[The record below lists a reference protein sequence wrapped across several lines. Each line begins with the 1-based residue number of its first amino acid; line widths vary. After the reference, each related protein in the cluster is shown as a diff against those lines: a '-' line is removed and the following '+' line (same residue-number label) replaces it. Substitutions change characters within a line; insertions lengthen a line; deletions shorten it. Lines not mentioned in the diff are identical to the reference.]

1 MSIIDPPKSRFLF
14 GLIVGGAL
22 AATLATA
29 VQILPGRKQ
38 RTLAASYLLEGY
50 DFSGLRSKDNIW
62 RGPQVGEKINL
73 ANLIERNGSTLENT
87 IQQGPVMIA
96 AVSATCEFCKIAR
109 DQMQFVQ
116 SHVAVKNVKYYFVS
130 FEGREADPNFYKFC
144 DALNSAIPAFRW
156 SDGASAPQE
165 SLSKIIT
172 PAHLLID
179 RDGTVLEVWPG
190 TSREQTVRDG
200 MARQIVNDVSVIL
213 DTLDSRTGTANASH

>member
-1 MSIIDPPKSRFLF
+1 VSIIDPPKSRFLF
-14 GLIVGGAL
+14 GLIVGAAL
-22 AATLATA
+22 AATVAT
-29 VQILPGRKQ
+29 VLQLPARKQ

-50 DFSGLRSKDNIW
+50 DFSGLRSKDNVW

-96 AVSATCEFCKIAR
+96 TVSAACEFCKLAK

-116 SHVAVKNVKYYFVS
+116 SHVALKNVKYYFVS
-130 FEGREADPNFYKFC
+130 FEAREADPNFYRFC

-156 SDGASAPQE
+156 SNDVSPPQE
-165 SLSKIIT
+165 SLSKIVT
-172 PAHLLID
+172 PAHLLVD

-190 TSREQTVRDG
+190 TSREQAVRDG

-213 DTLDSRTGTANASH
+213 DTLDSRTSTPNKPQ